1 MINRIYY
8 FTVIK
13 MDPLDIQG
21 QFFPFISTAI
31 SGNEHHRIIQHMIFL
46 SFYGESSNPP
56 PMSSLWDIPR
66 YP

>member
-1 MINRIYY
+1 
-8 FTVIK
+8 